1 MPLRSLISNLP
12 EPIKAELDQRLHQSN
27 FSNYE
32 GLAAWLQAQGF
43 EISKSSIHRYGS
55 KLEERMEML
64 KLSTQGALQM
74 KSVLGDDD
82 AVVAEMSLQLAQGL
96 IFDLMVERG
105 QDLEAKE
112 IGMITRALADASR
125 AGVGV
130 KKFQAEVKAKAEA
143 AATETAEIL
152 KSQGISEE
160 TAAEIRRKFLGIAA

>member
-1 MPLRSLISNLP
+1 MPSRSAIAQLP
-12 EPIKAELDQRLHQSN
+12 EKVRAELDQRLHASN
-27 FSNYE
+27 FSDYE
-32 GLAAWLQAQGF
+32 GLAGWLQSQGY
-43 EISKSSIHRYGS
+43 EISKSSVHRYGS

-64 KLSTQGALQM
+64 RLSTQGAMQM

-105 QDLEAKE
+105 ADLEAKE

-152 KSQGISEE
+152 RSEGISEA
-160 TAAEIRRKFLGIAA
+160 TAAEIRRKFLGIAG